1 MLKSRNKKFKYFIS
15 YIYRLYCKINSS
27 CCSFQFLRL
36 LNAAWHSTR
45 RKCRTKCGIGRRE
58 GYIDVMCLSYE
69 MQLRRS
75 KKGIESLPGCL
86 LLWVGDIRHGRP

>member
-1 MLKSRNKKFKYFIS
+1 MKIKNSDILYRI
-15 YIYRLYCKINSS
+15 YIDYYKINYS
-27 CCSFQFLRL
+27 CRSFQFLRL
-36 LNAAWHSTR
+36 FLNAVWHSTR
-45 RKCRTKCGIGRRE
+45 RKCRTKCSIGRRE

-75 KKGIESLPGCL
+75 EKGIESLPGCL